1 MKDINLRQD
10 APSQVT
16 QTDPSQLAEEIK
28 KLQDIQQEIEAQE
41 EKIKEL
47 KEREKYF
54 SNIVIPDMMNQMNLK
69 TMKLRDGSEIEIKN
83 VFGASI
89 LADKKMEAYN
99 WLRDNGLGDIV
110 KNEITVR
117 FGRNEDTKAQ
127 QYADLARGQGYDPD
141 QKVSVHASTLRL
153 TLEDYHTRGGNIPSE
168 LFRTFEGNQTKI
180 KNKAKTTD

>member
-54 SNIVIPDMMNQMNLK
+54 SNIVIPDMMNQMN
-69 TMKLRDGSEIEIKN
+69 
-83 VFGASI
+83 
-89 LADKKMEAYN
+89 
-99 WLRDNGLGDIV
+99 
-110 KNEITVR
+110 
-117 FGRNEDTKAQ
+117 
-127 QYADLARGQGYDPD
+127 
-141 QKVSVHASTLRL
+141 
-153 TLEDYHTRGGNIPSE
+153 
-168 LFRTFEGNQTKI
+168 
-180 KNKAKTTD
+180 